1 MYMCAT
7 ICISDFELFQQCGI
21 LELFQQCSILEL
33 FQQCSIL
40 ELFQQCGIFLFFI
53 MLLLIVSVNIEQCL
67 SETQ

>member
-7 ICISDFELFQQCGI
+7 IFICD
-21 LELFQQCSILEL
+21 
-33 FQQCSIL
+33 L

-53 MLLLIVSVNIEQCL
+53 ILLLIVSVNIEQCL